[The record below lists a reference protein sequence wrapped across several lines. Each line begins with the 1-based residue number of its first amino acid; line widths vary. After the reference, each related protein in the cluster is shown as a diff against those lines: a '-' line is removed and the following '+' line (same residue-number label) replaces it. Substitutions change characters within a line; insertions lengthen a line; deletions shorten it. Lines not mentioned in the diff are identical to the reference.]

1 MRESSNYERLVTVAG
16 NAKTALLAI
25 WDTDR
30 AFKDKGDILNKEGFL
45 SDTIGL
51 TSLLLMLVAFR
62 NESRIISDSDKV
74 HIAEVTDAT
83 LEKLSTWVVESGFN
97 ATPWLPEADSRGF
110 FTTDVGY
117 IDTISWVTSAAILV
131 RYAERNQIA
140 KFAPK
145 THDIARDLIASG
157 LKQLLQSQRDDGTWG
172 FMADKKATKSL
183 YFTYAAGAT
192 IADFSDYI
200 LGEIEDVERNN
211 AGEERLTFRDEE
223 LLKYLDSALGTDI
236 QAAVEAAKEK
246 LRLWLLWDCLPLLPS
261 LSRCTTA
268 ADYTKHL
275 GLWTHETS
283 NPFEK
288 SGINYYNLYFTYYL
302 IDLMVLTGTDLKY
315 HAIVSS
321 ENEELKA
328 LKKHYRDGRIVL
340 DDGSQR
346 TREVKLLSDE
356 DYAYYF
362 SRGNAEIFWTSF
374 VEQAIHSSR
383 NQYMSA
389 SRTGTDFWDG
399 RKSEIPLTWLHE
411 DRDVQAKIKDMV
423 KRKRLPLT
431 DPAIAPMALRVNASY
446 SYYICGQTDIAV
458 DRLFKSICD
467 DISPETDT
475 QRVKD
480 LWDQLD
486 YSLLVTER
494 SIEAL
499 VDYYDYLCKFE
510 LEQTDTLETDP
521 ARPVP
526 TTESAKSE
534 FELMFERKID
544 EYLRSESGKE
554 IIREQL
560 GALCPASAAGSVV
573 GEQAMNKQAS
583 ELLSVAEYILALA
596 SHTDLL
602 NKKGADEDR
611 LIYTLVE
618 VVEELK
624 KCALKK
630 LIRSQVKQEPDE
642 IDSDY
647 TRRIH
652 DASSKFIKRY
662 KSLQNSVVQ
671 DLDKASGDFKALYEK
686 LMFMSS

>member
-1 MRESSNYERLVTVAG
+1 MRESNNYERLVTVAV
-16 NAKTALLAI
+16 NAKTALLSI
-25 WDTDR
+25 WDADR

-62 NESRIISDSDKV
+62 NESQIISDSDKA

-83 LEKLSTWVVESGFN
+83 IEKLSIWAAESGFN
-97 ATPWLPEADSRGF
+97 ATPWLPEADSRDF

-145 THDIARDLIASG
+145 THDIARNLIASG

-192 IADFSDYI
+192 IADFSDYV

-211 AGEERLTFRDEE
+211 AGKERLIFRDEE
-223 LLKYLDSALGTDI
+223 LLKYLDSAIGTDT

-246 LRLWLLWDCLPLLPS
+246 LRLWLLWDCLPLLPG
-261 LSRCTTA
+261 LSCCTTA

-275 GLWTHETS
+275 GLWTHETA

-288 SGINYYNLYFTYYL
+288 NGINYYNLYFTYYL

-315 HAIVSS
+315 QAIVSS
-321 ENEELKA
+321 ESEEFKA
-328 LKKHYRDGRIVL
+328 LKQHYRDGRIIL
-340 DDGSQR
+340 DDGPQR

-362 SRGNAEIFWTSF
+362 SRGNAEDFWTAF

-399 RKSEIPLTWLHE
+399 RKSEIPLTWLHD

-446 SYYICGQTDIAV
+446 SYYICGQTDISV
-458 DRLFKSICD
+458 DRLFKNICD
-467 DISPETDT
+467 DISLETDA

-510 LEQTDTLETDP
+510 LEQTDSLETAP
-521 ARPVP
+521 ASPMP
-526 TTESAKSE
+526 TTESSKSE

-544 EYLRSESGKE
+544 EYLRSDAGRE

-560 GALCPASAAGSVV
+560 GSLCPTGTTSSAVA
-573 GEQAMNKQAS
+573 EQATNKQAS
-583 ELLSVAEYILALA
+583 ELLSIAEYILALV

-624 KCALKK
+624 KCALKE
-630 LIRSQVKQEPDE
+630 LIRSKTKKEPDE

-652 DASSKFIKRY
+652 DASNKFIKRY
-662 KSLQNSVVQ
+662 KSLLNSVVQ
-671 DLDKASGDFKALYEK
+671 DLDKSSGDFKALYEK
-686 LMFMSS
+686 LMSS